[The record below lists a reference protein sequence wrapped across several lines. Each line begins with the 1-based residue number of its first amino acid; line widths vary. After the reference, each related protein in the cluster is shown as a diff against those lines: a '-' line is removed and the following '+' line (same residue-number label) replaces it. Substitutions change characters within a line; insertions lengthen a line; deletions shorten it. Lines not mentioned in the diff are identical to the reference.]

1 MKPAAADKLT
11 FAFHRLQ
18 ERLSAD
24 GRFVPIEDLIGI
36 SGALFRMNWK
46 AWDAHSAAVC
56 SGDPLRRAAHAYGF
70 DLAPDDPYAERE
82 GFRPVE
88 DQGPM
93 TLRDRITLFKQS
105 IEEGQRLAHEEE
117 LDDADG
123 GEGTDANGG
132 EGVNGAD
139 GENGSPRV
147 YASGFAAY
155 RALAGDIAPVRRTS
169 ATEDVWLSLR
179 AVFESISISRRMCA
193 LYLNHLA
200 NFIGVAPAIAP
211 FRRESQALGDASRIV
226 TSILSGRDE
235 DERSL
240 VIPVLEAEVAYREA
254 IEALANARE
263 PA

>member
-1 MKPAAADKLT
+1 MKPAAADRLT

-24 GRFVPIEDLIGI
+24 GRFVPIEDLTGI
-36 SGALFRMNWK
+36 SGAPFRMYWK

-56 SGDPLRRAAHAYGF
+56 SGEPLRRAARAYGF
-70 DLAPDDPYAERE
+70 ELASGDTYGENE
-82 GFRPVE
+82 GFRAIE

-93 TLRDRITLFKQS
+93 TLRDRIDLFKKS

-117 LDDADG
+117 YG
-123 GEGTDANGG
+123 GEGEGESDGG
-132 EGVNGAD
+132 GHDDDEGGTD
-139 GENGSPRV
+139 GESPLQ

-155 RALAGDIAPVRRTS
+155 RALASDIAPLRRTT
-169 ATEDVWLSLR
+169 AGDETWLSLR

-211 FRRESQALGDASRIV
+211 FRRESQALGEASRIV
-226 TSILSGRDE
+226 ASIVSGHGE

-240 VIPVLEAEVAYREA
+240 VIPVLEAEDAYREA
-254 IEALANARE
+254 IEALASARE